1 MVACSRGSCIVQN
14 HAQMLINMVKI
25 LLTLSLAFHLKYQW
39 LPFPIRNMHGYSYY
53 CFQNLASY
61 HSSNLFICNFCMVL
75 IFSACSYMC
84 NKTVHNMMTIKDSA
98 YHVTLLVVFGFGI
111 LCIDNCILMHQ
122 YKNACSSSNIYLMF
136 HWSSKNYPIPAGWFP
151 VLRLH
156 DCRSSQPNYNDAL
169 LEWFQQFA
177 SCNKNLLVVCLYNY
191 YYTWGR
197 YNTALITVI
206 LLFSFLHDTF
216 D

>member
-122 YKNACSSSNIYLMF
+122 YKNACSSSIIF
-136 HWSSKNYPIPAGWFP
+136 T
-151 VLRLH
+151 
-156 DCRSSQPNYNDAL
+156 
-169 LEWFQQFA
+169 
-177 SCNKNLLVVCLYNY
+177 SCSIGAVRITQSLLVDSQS
-191 YYTWGR
+191 WG
-197 YNTALITVI
+197 YMTADQVNRTIMMPYLSDFSNS
-206 LLFSFLHDTF
+206 LLAIRTY
-216 D
+216 